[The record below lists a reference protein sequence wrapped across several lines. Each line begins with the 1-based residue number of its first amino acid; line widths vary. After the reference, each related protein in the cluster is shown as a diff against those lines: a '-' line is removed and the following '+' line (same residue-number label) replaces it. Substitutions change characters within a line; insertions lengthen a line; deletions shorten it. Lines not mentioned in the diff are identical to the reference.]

1 MNKDNVSSRNTRLKS
16 SKTKAKNNNS
26 KTSSLMTHNIIDIP
40 KTHYQTASLGEL
52 KNLPDN
58 KIFGLYLDFL
68 LKLEDN

>member
-1 MNKDNVSSRNTRLKS
+1 
-16 SKTKAKNNNS
+16 
-26 KTSSLMTHNIIDIP
+26 MTHNIINLP
-40 KTHYQTASLGEL
+40 NTHYQTVSLCEL